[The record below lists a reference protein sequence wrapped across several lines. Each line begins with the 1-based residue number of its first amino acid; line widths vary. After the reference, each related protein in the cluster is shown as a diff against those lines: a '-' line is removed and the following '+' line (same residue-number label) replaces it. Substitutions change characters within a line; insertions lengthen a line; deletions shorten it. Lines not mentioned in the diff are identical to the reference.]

1 MRRGRGPDRGSG
13 RSDGGRRDRSTG
25 RSNRFERTGLPPRMA
40 AVEVTSID
48 DAGELLGESEAVPGA
63 SIRVL
68 AEDGG
73 EAPLEVG
80 DRALMRLDTDDEGVV
95 EGRLFRKLARIQREA
110 VGVVEKQG
118 QALFLRPSRKSAS
131 RDTPTLLPLSPGDLE
146 LEEGDLVR
154 ARLDRGKPLAPP
166 RATALERLGKAEDT
180 GSIALTI
187 AADLELP
194 IEFGPAALAVAERA
208 EKPRL
213 GDRPDLRD
221 LDLVTIDGADAR
233 DFDDAV
239 WADPEPLADGG
250 FRAVVAIADVSHYVQ
265 PGDPLDQEAL
275 ERGNSVYFPDRVIPM
290 LPEALSNGLCSL
302 KPHEDRASIAV
313 ELVFDAGANLK
324 RWTFMRALIKS
335 RARLTYEQVQMARD
349 GSPDG
354 TTGPLLETVIEPLYA
369 VYEKLAA
376 ARRKRG
382 TIELELPE
390 RQILLD
396 QDGKVQDIVVRR
408 RLASH
413 MLVEELMIAANV
425 AAAKA
430 LADKKRPCL
439 FRVHDKPDPIR
450 IEALSQYL
458 ERLGIGWSRTAK
470 KPGDFTRMLEKIV
483 EPSLREQVS
492 GFVLRAQAQAMYQ
505 PDNLGHFGLN
515 LRHYAHFTSPI
526 RRYSDLVVHRL
537 LIHHEKLAGFDDGR
551 AYDLEQLER
560 FGRLVSATERKAVQ
574 AERMAFARYTALFM
588 ADKKGAQF
596 TGRVIGVQRFGLFVI
611 LDDTGAEGL
620 VPVSTLGEDAFHFD
634 EQHQALIG
642 IRYGEAFG
650 LGDLVT
656 VTLAD
661 VDIVQGQLS
670 FRIDSHE
677 RAHAAE
683 LARAAWAKA
692 GPMRRGQQL
701 RGRGGHAAS
710 RRKR

>member
-1 MRRGRGPDRGSG
+1 MRRGRGGG
-13 RSDGGRRDRSTG
+13 RSDQRRERGTG
-25 RSNRFERTGLPPRMA
+25 RSNRFERTGQPPRMA
-40 AVEVTSID
+40 AVEVTAID
-48 DAGELLGESEAVPGA
+48 EAGELLGESEALPGA

-73 EAPLEVG
+73 EAPLEIG
-80 DRALMRLDTDDEGVV
+80 DRALLRLDTDAEGMV
-95 EGRLFRKLARIQREA
+95 EGRLFRKLARVQREA
-110 VGVVEKQG
+110 VGVVEAKG
-118 QALFLRPSRKSAS
+118 ETLFLRPSRKAQT
-131 RDTPTLLPLSPGDLE
+131 RDAPTLLPLDPGDLE
-146 LEEGDLVR
+146 LAEGDLVR

-166 RATALERLGKAEDT
+166 RAFALERLGKAADT

-194 IEFGPAALAVAERA
+194 VEFGPAALAVAERA
-208 EKPRL
+208 QKPTL
-213 GDRPDLRD
+213 GDRVDLRD

-239 WADPEPLADGG
+239 WADPEPLTDGG
-250 FRAVVAIADVSHYVQ
+250 FRCVVAIADVAQYVQ
-265 PGDPLDQEAL
+265 PGDPLDREAL

-302 KPHEDRASIAV
+302 KPYEDRASVAV
-313 ELVFDAGANLK
+313 ELVFDADANLK

-335 RARLTYEQVQMARD
+335 RARLTYEQVQLAKD
-349 GSPDG
+349 GSPDAL
-354 TTGPLLETVIEPLYA
+354 TGPLMATVITPLYRA
-369 VYEKLAA
+369 FEKLLA
-376 ARRKRG
+376 ARHRRG

-396 QDGKVQDIVVRR
+396 EHGTVQDIVVRR

-425 AAAKA
+425 AAART
-430 LADKKRPCL
+430 LAEKKRPCL

-450 IEALSQYL
+450 IEALAQYL

-470 KPGDFTRMLEKIV
+470 KPGDFTRMLERIV

-537 LIHHEKLAGFDDGR
+537 LIHHEKLAGAEDGR

-661 VDIVQGQLS
+661 IDIVQGQLS

>member
-1 MRRGRGPDRGSG
+1 MRNRRGGGG
-13 RSDGGRRDRSTG
+13 GGRDKGSRDRSTG
-25 RSNRFERTGLPPRMA
+25 RRNRFERTGLPPRMA
-40 AVEVTSID
+40 AVEVTAID
-48 DAGELLGESEAVPGA
+48 DAGELVGESPAAPGA
-63 SIRVL
+63 AIRVL
-68 AEDGG
+68 GEDGG

-80 DRALMRLDTDDEGVV
+80 DRALMRLDTDAEGML
-95 EGRLFRKLARIQREA
+95 EGRLFRKLARIQRET

-118 QALFLRPSRKSAS
+118 QAFFLRPSRKSAN
-131 RDTPTLLPLSPGDLE
+131 RETPTMLPLDPAAFALDD
-146 LEEGDLVR
+146 GDLVR
-154 ARLDRGKPLAPP
+154 ARLDRGRPLAPP
-166 RATALERLGKAEDT
+166 RAVAVEHLGKAEDT
-180 GSIALTI
+180 GAIALTI

-194 IEFGPAALAVAERA
+194 IEFGPAALAIAEQA
-208 EKPRL
+208 QKPTLDKRV
-213 GDRPDLRD
+213 DLRD

-239 WADPEPLADGG
+239 WADPEPLEGGG

-265 PGDPLDQEAL
+265 PGDPLDKEAL

-302 KPHEDRASIAV
+302 KPLEDRASIAV
-313 ELVFDAGANLK
+313 ELIFDAEANLK
-324 RWTFMRALIKS
+324 RWRFMRALIKS

-349 GSPDG
+349 GSPDDR
-354 TTGPLLETVIEPLYA
+354 TGPLMATVIEPLFA
-369 VYEKLAA
+369 AYEKLAA

-390 RQILLD
+390 RQIVLD
-396 QDGKVQDIVVRR
+396 QDGKVQDIVIRR

-425 AAAKA
+425 AAARA

-470 KPGDFTRMLEKIV
+470 KPGDFTRMLERIT

-515 LRHYAHFTSPI
+515 LHHYAHFTSPI
-526 RRYSDLVVHRL
+526 RRYSDLIVHRL
-537 LIHHEKLAGFDDGR
+537 LIAHEKLAGSGDGR
-551 AYDLEQLER
+551 AYDLEQLGR
-560 FGRLVSATERKAVQ
+560 FGSLVSATERKAVQ

-588 ADKKGAQF
+588 LDKKGAQF
-596 TGRVIGVQRFGLFVI
+596 TGRVIGVQRFGLFVM
-611 LDDTGAEGL
+611 LDETGAEGL
-620 VPVSTLGEDAFHFD
+620 VPVSTLGEDAFHHD

-661 VDIVQGQLS
+661 INIVQGQLS
-670 FRIDSHE
+670 FRIDAHE

-683 LARAAWAKA
+683 LARTAWAKA
-692 GPMRRGQQL
+692 GPMRRG
-701 RGRGGHAAS
+701 RGMSGRPSRAAPRRG
-710 RRKR
+710 KR

>member
-1 MRRGRGPDRGSG
+1 M
-13 RSDGGRRDRSTG
+13 
-25 RSNRFERTGLPPRMA
+25 PPRMA
-40 AVEVTSID
+40 AVEVTAID
-48 DAGELLGESEAVPGA
+48 DEGELIGESPAVPGA
-63 SIRVL
+63 AIRVL
-68 AEDGG
+68 GEDGG

-80 DRALMRLDTDDEGVV
+80 DRALLRLDTDAEGML
-95 EGRLFRKLARIQREA
+95 EGRLFRKLARLQRET

-118 QALFLRPSRKSAS
+118 QALFLRPSRKSAG
-131 RDTPTLLPLSPGDLE
+131 RETPTMLPLDPAAFALD
-146 LEEGDLVR
+146 EGDLVR
-154 ARLDRGKPLAPP
+154 ARLDRGRPLAPP
-166 RATALERLGKAEDT
+166 RAVAVERLGKAEDPD
-180 GSIALTI
+180 SIALTI

-194 IEFGPAALAVAERA
+194 IAFGPAALAIAEQAQKPTLAERV
-208 EKPRL
+208 
-213 GDRPDLRD
+213 DLRD

-239 WADPEPLADGG
+239 WADPLPLEGGG
-250 FRAVVAIADVSHYVQ
+250 FRAVVAIADVAHYVQ
-265 PGDPLDQEAL
+265 PGDPLDKEAL

-302 KPHEDRASIAV
+302 KPLEDRASIAV
-313 ELVFDAGANLK
+313 ELIFDAGANLK
-324 RWTFMRALIKS
+324 RWRFMRALIKS

-349 GSPDG
+349 GSPDER
-354 TTGPLLETVIEPLYA
+354 TGPLMATVIEPLFA
-369 VYEKLAA
+369 AYEKLAA

-390 RQILLD
+390 RQIVLD
-396 QDGKVQDIVVRR
+396 QDGKVQDIVIRR

-425 AAAKA
+425 AAARA

-439 FRVHDKPDPIR
+439 YRVHDKPDPIR

-470 KPGDFTRMLEKIV
+470 KPGDFTRMLERIT

-515 LRHYAHFTSPI
+515 LHHYAHFTSPI
-526 RRYSDLVVHRL
+526 RRYSDLIVHRL
-537 LIHHEKLAGFDDGR
+537 LIAHEKLAGSGDGR
-551 AYDLEQLER
+551 AYDVEQLER
-560 FGRLVSATERKAVQ
+560 FGSLVSATERKAVQ

-588 ADKKGAQF
+588 LDKKGAQF
-596 TGRVIGVQRFGLFVI
+596 TGRVIGVQRFGLFVM
-611 LDDTGAEGL
+611 LDETGAEGL
-620 VPVSTLGEDAFHFD
+620 VPVSTLGEDAFHHD

-661 VDIVQGQLS
+661 IDVVQGQLS
-670 FRIDSHE
+670 FRIDAHE

-683 LARAAWAKA
+683 LARKAWAKA
-692 GPMRRGQQL
+692 GPMRRG
-701 RGRGGHAAS
+701 RGMSGRPSRAAPRRG
-710 RRKR
+710 KR

>member
-1 MRRGRGPDRGSG
+1 MRRRRGEG
-13 RSDGGRRDRSTG
+13 GGRESSARDRSTG
-25 RSNRFERTGLPPRMA
+25 RRSRFERTGLPPGMA
-40 AVEVTSID
+40 AVEVIAID
-48 DAGELLGESEAVPGA
+48 DAGELVGESPAVPGA
-63 SIRVL
+63 AIRVL
-68 AEDGG
+68 DEDGG

-80 DRALMRLDTDDEGVV
+80 DRALMRLETDDEGMI
-95 EGRLFRKLARIQREA
+95 EGRLFRKLARIQRET
-110 VGVVEKQG
+110 VGVVERQG
-118 QALFLRPSRKSAS
+118 QALFLRPSRKSGG
-131 RDTPTLLPLSPGDLE
+131 RDAPGLLPLDPDGLE
-146 LEEGDLVR
+146 LDEGDLVR

-166 RATALERLGKAEDT
+166 RGVALERLGRAEDT

-194 IEFGPAALAVAERA
+194 IDFSPAALAVAEKA
-208 EKPRL
+208 QKATL
-213 GDRPDLRD
+213 GDRVDLRD
-221 LDLVTIDGADAR
+221 VELVTIDGADAR

-239 WADPEPLADGG
+239 WADPEPLPGGG
-250 FRAVVAIADVSHYVQ
+250 FRAVVAIADVAHYVQ
-265 PGDPLDQEAL
+265 PGDPLDREAL

-290 LPEALSNGLCSL
+290 LPESLSNGLCSL

-313 ELVFDAGANLK
+313 ELIFDDDGQLK
-324 RWTFMRALIKS
+324 RWRFMRALIKS

-349 GSPDG
+349 GSPDDL
-354 TTGPLLETVIEPLYA
+354 TGPLMQTVIEPLFVA
-369 VYEKLAA
+369 YEKLAA

-390 RQILLD
+390 RQILLNEH
-396 QDGKVQDIVVRR
+396 GKVQDIVVRR

-425 AAAKA
+425 AAARA
-430 LADKKRPCL
+430 LAEKKLPCL

-450 IEALSQYL
+450 IEALAQYL

-470 KPGDFTRMLEKIV
+470 KPGDFTRMLERIV

-526 RRYSDLVVHRL
+526 RRYSDLVVHRM
-537 LIHHEKLAGFDDGR
+537 LIHHEKLAGASDGR
-551 AYDLEQLER
+551 AYDVEQLER

-588 ADKKGAQF
+588 LDKKGAQF
-596 TGRVIGVQRFGLFVI
+596 TGRVIGVQRFGLFVM
-611 LDDTGAEGL
+611 LDETGAEGL

-634 EQHQALIG
+634 EQHQALVG

-661 VDIVQGQLS
+661 IDIVQGQLS
-670 FRIDSHE
+670 FRIDVHE

-692 GPMRRGQQL
+692 GPMRRGRQT
-701 RGRGGHAAS
+701 RGRPPHAAP
-710 RRKR
+710 RRGKR

>member
-1 MRRGRGPDRGSG
+1 MRRGGRGSS
-13 RSDGGRRDRSTG
+13 RSDQRRDRSTG
-25 RSNRFERTGLPPRMA
+25 RSNRFERTGQPPRMA
-40 AVEVTSID
+40 AVEVTAID

-73 EAPLEVG
+73 EAPLEIG
-80 DRALMRLDTDDEGVV
+80 DRALLRLDTDAEGMV
-95 EGRLFRKLARIQREA
+95 EGRLFRKLARVQREA
-110 VGVVEKQG
+110 VGVVEKRG
-118 QALFLRPSRKSAS
+118 EALFLRPSRKAQT
-131 RDTPTLLPLSPGDLE
+131 RDAPTLLPLDAGDLE
-146 LEEGDLVR
+146 LDEGDLVR

-166 RATALERLGKAEDT
+166 RASALERLGKAADT

-194 IEFGPAALAVAERA
+194 VEFGPAALAVAERA
-208 EKPRL
+208 QKPTL
-213 GDRPDLRD
+213 GDRVDLRD

-250 FRAVVAIADVSHYVQ
+250 FRCVVAIADVAQYVQ
-265 PGDPLDQEAL
+265 PGDPLDREAL

-302 KPHEDRASIAV
+302 KPHEDRASMAV
-313 ELVFDAGANLK
+313 ELVFDADANLK

-335 RARLTYEQVQMARD
+335 RARLTYEQVQLAKD
-349 GSPDG
+349 DSPDAL
-354 TTGPLLETVIEPLYA
+354 TGPLMATVITPLYRA
-369 VYEKLAA
+369 FEKLLA
-376 ARRKRG
+376 ARHRRG

-396 QDGKVQDIVVRR
+396 EHGKVQDIVVRR

-425 AAAKA
+425 AAART
-430 LADKKRPCL
+430 LAEKKRPCL

-450 IEALSQYL
+450 IEALAQYL

-537 LIHHEKLAGFDDGR
+537 LIHHEKLAGADDGR

-661 VDIVQGQLS
+661 IDIVQGQLS
-670 FRIDSHE
+670 FRIDAHE

>member
-1 MRRGRGPDRGSG
+1 MRRGRGAGRGDRGQ
-13 RSDGGRRDRSTG
+13 RDRSTG
-25 RSNRFERTGLPPRMA
+25 RSNRFERTGQPPRMA
-40 AVEVTSID
+40 AVEVTGID
-48 DAGELLGESEAVPGA
+48 DAGELLGESDAVPGA
-63 SIRVL
+63 AIRVL

-80 DRALMRLDTDDEGVV
+80 DRALLRLDTDDEGVI
-95 EGRLFRKLARIQREA
+95 EGRLFRKLARVQREA
-110 VGVVEKQG
+110 VGVVEEQG

-146 LEEGDLVR
+146 IGAGDLVR

-194 IEFGPAALAVAERA
+194 VAFGPAASAVAEQA
-208 EKPRL
+208 LPPTL
-213 GDRPDLRD
+213 GDRVDLRD

-250 FRAVVAIADVSHYVQ
+250 FRAVVAIADVAHYVQ
-265 PGDPLDQEAL
+265 PGDPLDREAL

-302 KPHEDRASIAV
+302 KPLEDRASIAV
-313 ELVFDAGANLK
+313 ELVFDAEANLK

-349 GSPDG
+349 GSPDER
-354 TTGPLLETVIEPLYA
+354 TGPLMATVIAPLYR

-376 ARRKRG
+376 ARQKRG

-390 RQILLD
+390 RQILLNEH
-396 QDGKVQDIVVRR
+396 GKVQDIVIRR
-408 RLASH
+408 RLGSH

-425 AAAKA
+425 AAARA
-430 LADKKRPCL
+430 LAEKKRPCL

-450 IEALSQYL
+450 IEALAQYL

-470 KPGDFTRMLEKIV
+470 KPGDFTRMLERIV

-537 LIHHEKLAGFDDGR
+537 LIHHEKLAGTDDGR

-611 LDDTGAEGL
+611 LDETGAEGL
-620 VPVSTLGEDAFHFD
+620 VPVSTLGEDAFHYD
-634 EQHQALIG
+634 EQHQALVG

-661 VDIVQGQLS
+661 IDIVQGQLS
-670 FRIDSHE
+670 FRIDVHE

-701 RGRGGHAAS
+701 RGRGAGAAY